1 VWYNISVKR
10 TEREVNKMA
19 SAYTPYK
26 IADGRVVNV
35 PNAEVAKLQA
45 QLKLSRSE
53 AVELWLFDHD
63 YIENAEEQELTAK
76 AKENKIQHKAKSTE
90 PKQKTQRERVVK
102 EDKVKEDI
110 IQAVADML
118 PTLNAENVVIEKKG
132 KLITFTVGEDKFKF
146 DLIRQRPPKESKG

>member
-1 VWYNISVKR
+1 
-10 TEREVNKMA
+10 MA

-102 EDKVKEDI
+102 EDKVKEEI

-146 DLIRQRPPKESKG
+146 DLIRQRPPKENKG

>member
-1 VWYNISVKR
+1 
-10 TEREVNKMA
+10 MA
-19 SAYTPYK
+19 SVYTPYK
-26 IADGRVVNV
+26 LADGRVVNV
-35 PNAEVAKLQA
+35 PNAEVSKLQT

-63 YIENAEEQELTAK
+63 YTECDEEKELTAK

-102 EDKVKEDI
+102 EDKVKEGI

-118 PTLNAENVVIEKKG
+118 PSLEAENVVIEKKG
-132 KLITFTVGEDKFKF
+132 KLITFQVGEDKFKF
-146 DLIRQRPPKESKG
+146 DLIRQRHPKENKG

>member
-1 VWYNISVKR
+1 
-10 TEREVNKMA
+10 MA

-26 IADGRVVNV
+26 LKGGKVVNI
-35 PNAEVAKLQA
+35 PNSEIARLMPLCNSKA
-45 QLKLSRSE
+45 E
-53 AVELWLFDHD
+53 AVEMWLYDND
-63 YIENAEEQELTAK
+63 YIECAEADELTAK
-76 AKENKIQHKAKSTE
+76 AKENKISHNARAE
-90 PKQKTQRERVVK
+90 VKQKTQRERVVK

-132 KLITFTVGEDKFKF
+132 KLITFTVGNDKFKF

>member
-1 VWYNISVKR
+1 
-10 TEREVNKMA
+10 MA

-63 YIENAEEQELTAK
+63 YTESAEEQALTAK
-76 AKENKIQHKAKSTE
+76 AKENRITATIHEARAE
-90 PKQKTQRERVVK
+90 VKQKTQRERVVK

-132 KLITFTVGEDKFKF
+132 KLITFTIGEDKFKF
-146 DLIRQRPPKESKG
+146 DLIRQRPPKEGK

>member
-1 VWYNISVKR
+1 
-10 TEREVNKMA
+10 MA

-76 AKENKIQHKAKSTE
+76 AKENKVQHKAKSTE

-102 EDKVKEDI
+102 EDKVKEAI

-118 PTLNAENVVIEKKG
+118 PTLNATNVVIEKKG
-132 KLITFTVGEDKFKF
+132 KLITFEIGEDKFKF
-146 DLIRQRPPKESKG
+146 DLIRQRPPKADKG

>member
-1 VWYNISVKR
+1 
-10 TEREVNKMA
+10 MA

-26 IADGRVVNV
+26 LADNRVVNI
-35 PNAEVAKLQA
+35 PNAEINKLMA
-45 QLKLSRSE
+45 VCNSRSE
-53 AVELWLFDHD
+53 AIELWLFDHD
-63 YIENAEEQELTAK
+63 YIESEEEQELTAK
-76 AKENKIQHKAKSTE
+76 AKENRITATIHQAKAE
-90 PKQKTQRERVVK
+90 YKQKTQRERVVK

-146 DLIRQRPPKESKG
+146 DLIRQRPPKTDKG

>member
-1 VWYNISVKR
+1 
-10 TEREVNKMA
+10 MA
-19 SAYTPYK
+19 SAYTPYRLV
-26 IADGRVVNV
+26 DDRVVNI
-35 PNAEVAKLQA
+35 PNAEINKLMA
-45 QLKLSRSE
+45 ICNSRSE
-53 AVELWLFDHD
+53 AIELWLFDHD
-63 YIENAEEQELTAK
+63 YIESEEEQALTAK
-76 AKENKIQHKAKSTE
+76 AKENRITATIHQAKAE
-90 PKQKTQRERVVK
+90 VKQKTQRERVVK